1 MNRASA
7 ALSQDIVKVGRGKPL
22 TLFAPGGNGE
32 NLPARMSYTDR
43 VKGTKIGFAY
53 EHSGHFE
60 TIARIRRQADR
71 DAAEVLALANE
82 HKIKRAIGFSR
93 GARAIIGA
101 LAEDAGVFE
110 RIALVIPPRGTTA
123 GKWMPWLESL
133 SQPNARANLIAEI
146 LVIADRVDA
155 GHPVDVAQF
164 WAEQLGARLE
174 VHPPRTLST
183 DPEQMMNLL
192 AEFLN

>member
-1 MNRASA
+1 MS
-7 ALSQDIVKVGRGKPL
+7 IVKRGRGKPF
-22 TLFAPGGNGE
+22 TLFAPGGVGD
-32 NLPARMSYTDR
+32 NLAVRMSYADR

-60 TIARIRRQADR
+60 SIARIRRQADR
-71 DAAEVLALANE
+71 DAAEVLALAAE
-82 HKIKRAIGFSR
+82 HKIGRAIGFSR

-101 LAEDAGVFE
+101 LAEDADVFD
-110 RIALVIPPRGTTA
+110 RIALVVPPRGTTV

-133 SQPNARANLIAEI
+133 TSTNKRTKLSAEI
-146 LVIADRVDA
+146 LVVADRVDA

-174 VHPPRTLST
+174 VHPPRTLFT
-183 DPEQMMNLL
+183 KPEQMMNLL

>member
-1 MNRASA
+1 MG
-7 ALSQDIVKVGRGKPL
+7 IVKFGRGKPF
-22 TLFAPGGNGE
+22 TLFAPGGAGD
-32 NLPARMSYTDR
+32 NLAVRMSYAGR
-43 VKGTKIGFAY
+43 VNGTKIGFAY

-60 TIARIRRQADR
+60 SIARIRRQADR
-71 DAAEVLALANE
+71 DAAEVLALAAE
-82 HKIKRAIGFSR
+82 HKIRRAIGFSR
-93 GARAIIGA
+93 GARAIVGA
-101 LAEDAGVFE
+101 LVEDADVFD
-110 RIALVIPPRGTTA
+110 RIALVIPPRATTA

-133 SQPNARANLIAEI
+133 SPTNKRTELSAEI

-174 VHPPRTLST
+174 VHSPRTLLT
-183 DPEQMMNLL
+183 KPEQTMNLL